1 VIHQTPLEKL
11 PANFRIPEQDRNRF
25 WYDEAKRCLVY
36 DGAMFKRTFDRLQGL
51 SDEYAYERAVERLFQ
66 MSVPEPP
73 PTWRRRKMMALAAA
87 GGVLVVG
94 LVVLLGILLHH
105 V

>member
-1 VIHQTPLEKL
+1 MLHQTPLEKL

-25 WYDEAKRCLVY
+25 WYDEAKRCLTY

-51 SDEYAYERAVERLFQ
+51 SSDYAYERAVERLFQ

-73 PTWRRRKMMALAAA
+73 TAARQRKMIALLAA

-94 LVVLLGILLHH
+94 LAVVLGVLLHH
-105 V
+105 A